1 MSRWIEIAKMRADAA
16 KYALNAIRSAAEAKG
31 ITSEVLR
38 AEWAESVCSA
48 ALSVRALDAD
58 LFRRMGDG
66 VRCPEHWK
74 EARDHAAWMLRQL
87 GFTLEE
93 AAWMLY
99 CERTAVSRMSRR
111 YAPL

>member
-1 MSRWIEIAKMRADAA
+1 MSFWVEIAKMRPDAA

-31 ITSEVLR
+31 IASEGLR
-38 AEWAESVCSA
+38 TEWAESACSA
-48 ALSVRALDAD
+48 ALGVRALDAD
-58 LFRRMGDG
+58 LFSRMGDG

-93 AAWMLY
+93 AAVFLH